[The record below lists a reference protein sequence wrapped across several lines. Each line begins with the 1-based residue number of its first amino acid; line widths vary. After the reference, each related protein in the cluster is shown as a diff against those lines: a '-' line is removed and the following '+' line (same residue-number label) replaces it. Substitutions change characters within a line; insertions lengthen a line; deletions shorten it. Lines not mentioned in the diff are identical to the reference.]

1 MDTNMTQSKSEA
13 NQVVVLG
20 RNQSDLALSRN
31 LFGDEFSEKVL
42 YISGSPVEFKD
53 VLKITFNKFHKIL
66 FHLFGWSSHLGRVRI
81 ALQRPASSCQR

>member
-31 LFGDEFSEKVL
+31 LFGDEFSAVMFKV
-42 YISGSPVEFKD
+42 
-53 VLKITFNKFHKIL
+53 
-66 FHLFGWSSHLGRVRI
+66 I
-81 ALQRPASSCQR
+81 AYFLWRA